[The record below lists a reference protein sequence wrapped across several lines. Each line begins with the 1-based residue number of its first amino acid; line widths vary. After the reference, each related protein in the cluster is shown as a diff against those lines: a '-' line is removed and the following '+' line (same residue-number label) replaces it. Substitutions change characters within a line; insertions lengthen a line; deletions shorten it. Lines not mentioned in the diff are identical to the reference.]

1 MNPASTLALVS
12 ILALT
17 AAGEPR
23 TWDFERETPGKIA
36 RGFTNEVGRWQ
47 VAEVDGNKVLAQT
60 AENDDP
66 VFNIALIGESNAQ
79 DVALSVKFQ
88 SHAGKFDQGG
98 GLVWRAKDKNNYY
111 VARYNPIEDNFRV
124 YKVVAGQR
132 TMLQDAVIA
141 HKPGWHTL
149 QVTMKGDRITCS
161 YDGKQYHDVRD
172 ATFPEPGKIGLWS
185 KADAQ
190 TYFDDLTLRE
200 P

>member
-1 MNPASTLALVS
+1 MNASMPLILLAILV
-12 ILALT
+12 LT
-17 AAGEPR
+17 AAGKPQ
-23 TWDFERETPGKIA
+23 TWDFERDTPGKIA
-36 RGFTNEVGRWQ
+36 KGFTNEVGRWQ
-47 VAEVDGNKVLAQT
+47 VAEVDGNKVLAQS

-66 VFNIALIGESNAQ
+66 VFNITLISETNAR
-79 DVALSVKFQ
+79 DVDLNVKFQ
-88 SHAGKFDQGG
+88 AVAGKFDQGG

-132 TMLQDAVIA
+132 TMLQDAVIV

-149 QVTMKGDRITCS
+149 KVTMKGDQITCS

-172 ATFPEPGKIGLWS
+172 ATFPGPGKIGLWS

-190 TYFDDLTLRE
+190 TYFDDLTLGE